1 MKQILFVLVVAGAA
15 SLQAADRPAAKPN
28 IVVIL
33 VDDMGFSDIGCYG
46 SEIPTPNLDKLAAEG
61 LRFTQ
66 FYNTGR
72 CCPTRASLLTGLYP
86 HQAGM
91 GHMTEDRGEDGYRGD
106 LNNRCVT
113 IAEVL
118 RAAGYRTAMTGKWHV
133 TKFASPADD
142 AKKFN
147 WPRQRGFE
155 HYFGII
161 QGAADY
167 FQPNPLT
174 RENDRVQPDAGFY
187 TTDAFVN
194 NAIRFLDAGE
204 RAKPFFLYIAFNA
217 PHFPLMA
224 PQEEIAKFR
233 GTYKI
238 GWDRLRE
245 RRYSKQ
251 IESGVIDKAWAL
263 SPRPPA
269 VEAWERLT
277 PARQDRFD
285 HIMAIYAA
293 VVAHMD
299 RAVGRFID
307 ALRERKMLDNTLI
320 LFLSDNG
327 ANAESGPNGR
337 LEGAVPGSANSVVF
351 EGQSWATLSNTPL
364 RRYKHY
370 NHEGGIATP
379 LIVHWPDR
387 IKTPGELRKQSGHL
401 VDIMATCVDVAGAT
415 YPAEFK
421 GKPILPM
428 EGKSLLPAL
437 DNRSI
442 QREALY
448 WEHEGNA
455 ATRVGDWKLVRL
467 GRGGPWELYNLAA
480 DRTELHDLAAAKP
493 ELAQELAQNWNA
505 WAERTHVKPYPKD
518 DAKKK
523 AKNKGK

>member
-1 MKQILFVLVVAGAA
+1 LLLIVVG
-15 SLQAADRPAAKPN
+15 SVRAADAPARPN

-46 SEIPTPNLDKLAAEG
+46 SEIPTPNLDKMAAGG

-66 FYNTGR
+66 FYNTAR
-72 CCPTRASLLTGLYP
+72 CCPTRASLLTGLYS
-86 HQAGM
+86 HEAGV

-118 RAAGYRTAMTGKWHV
+118 RTAGYRTAMTGKWHV
-133 TKFASPADD
+133 TKFVNPPND
-142 AKKFN
+142 KQKFN

-161 QGAADY
+161 QGGADY
-167 FQPNPLT
+167 FRPQPLT
-174 RENDRVQPDAGFY
+174 CENEHVQPDAGFY
-187 TTDAFVN
+187 TTDAFVD
-194 NAIRFLDAGE
+194 NAIRFVDAGD
-204 RAKPFFLYIAFNA
+204 RAKPFFLYLAFNA

-224 PQEEIAKFR
+224 PQDEIAKFR
-233 GTYKI
+233 GKYLT
-238 GWDRLRE
+238 GWDRLRAE
-245 RRYSKQ
+245 RRAKQ
-251 IESGVIDKAWAL
+251 IELGVMDKAWAL
-263 SPRPPA
+263 SPRPPE
-269 VEAWERLT
+269 VKAWDRLT
-277 PARQDRFD
+277 PDEQDRFD

-293 VVAHMD
+293 VVSHMD
-299 RAVGRFID
+299 RSVGRFVD
-307 ALRERKMLDNTLI
+307 ALRERKALDNTLI

-337 LEGAVPGSANSVVF
+337 LEGDVPGATRSVVF

-364 RRYKHY
+364 RRYKHF

-379 LIVHWPDR
+379 LIVHWPER
-387 IKTPGELRKQSGHL
+387 VKTPGALRKQPGHL
-401 VDIMATCVDVAGAT
+401 VDIMATCVDVAGAK
-415 YPAEFK
+415 YPTEFR

-437 DNRSI
+437 DNRPI
-442 QREALY
+442 QRDALY

-455 ATRVGDWKLVRL
+455 AIRVGDWKSVRL
-467 GRGGPWELYNLAA
+467 GRGGPWELYDLKT

-493 ELAQELAQNWNA
+493 ELLRTLAAKWDA
-505 WAERTHVKPYPKD
+505 WAQRTHVTPYPHEG
-518 DAKKK
+518 AKKNGQGTGK
-523 AKNKGK
+523 KRQAKEAS